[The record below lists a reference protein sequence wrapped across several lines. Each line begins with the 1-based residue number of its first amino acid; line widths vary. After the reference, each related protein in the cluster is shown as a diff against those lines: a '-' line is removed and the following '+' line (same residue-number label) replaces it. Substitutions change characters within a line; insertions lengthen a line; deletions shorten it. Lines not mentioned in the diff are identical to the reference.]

1 MRNILEKYITIAL
14 FIGISITLQGC
25 ANTTSAGATGIERSQ
40 LMLIPTKTLHDQS
53 AQSFSEMNAAA
64 QKKNLL
70 NTDAKLTDRINKIA
84 FSLIGYVG
92 IFREDAYNWEW
103 EISVYDND
111 QINAFCAPGG
121 KIGIFTGLIKKLKLN
136 DHEIAA
142 VIGHE
147 IAHALREHSREK
159 ISQQMVSTLAT
170 TAVGA
175 AIGISPQLLESGSSL
190 LVHLPNS
197 RAMEIEADIIGLEL
211 MARAGYDPRQ
221 AASLWKKMAAYSG
234 DTKSN
239 VLLSTHP
246 DAKARILQIEENV
259 PKVLHYYTSHIS
271 PKK

>member
-1 MRNILEKYITIAL
+1 MLTL
-14 FIGISITLQGC
+14 FKKQIIIIFLIGMAAILQGC
-25 ANTTSAGATGIERSQ
+25 ANTTSAGATGVERSQ
-40 LMLIPTKTLHDQS
+40 LMLVSTKTMNEQ
-53 AQSFSEMNAAA
+53 AAISFAKMNAAA
-64 QKKNLL
+64 QKKKIL
-70 NTDAKLTDRINKIA
+70 NTDRQLNERINKIA
-84 FSLIGYVG
+84 FSLIGYAG
-92 IFREDAYNWEW
+92 IFREDAYDWEW
-103 EISVYDND
+103 EISIYDND

-121 KIGIFTGLIKKLKLN
+121 KIGIFTGIIRKLKLN

-159 ISQQMVSTLAT
+159 FSQQMVSTLAT
-170 TAVGA
+170 TAFGA
-175 AIGISPQLLESGSSL
+175 AIGVSPQLLESGTSL

-197 RAMEIEADIIGLEL
+197 RAMEVEADIIGLEL